1 LLRID
6 FELYADSDSIRTC
19 DRVMHEARTIATTL
33 GSSDDVWEL
42 LSRVA
47 ELEALTRAAEA
58 RLDDA

>member
-1 LLRID
+1 
-6 FELYADSDSIRTC
+6 
-19 DRVMHEARTIATTL
+19 MHEARTIATTL

-42 LSRVA
+42 LSKVA